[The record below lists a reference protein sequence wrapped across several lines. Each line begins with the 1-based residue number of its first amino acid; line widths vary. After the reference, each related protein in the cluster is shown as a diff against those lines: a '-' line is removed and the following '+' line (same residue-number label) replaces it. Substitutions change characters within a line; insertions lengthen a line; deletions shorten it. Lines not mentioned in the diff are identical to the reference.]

1 MVEHNLAK
9 VGVASSSLVSRS
21 KFKSLVIDGAFL
33 LSPIMFRVLELD
45 QIDYV
50 CRVAT
55 FSGFNKDINITTS
68 SRPGCGLRVAMEF
81 DLIFESVYQ
90 Y

>member
-1 MVEHNLAK
+1 LVEHNLAK

-33 LSPIMFRVLELD
+33 LSPITLRVLGLD
-45 QIDYV
+45 QINHV

-55 FSGFNKDINITTS
+55 FSGLKKISIV
-68 SRPGCGLRVAMEF
+68 GLGVG
-81 DLIFESVYQ
+81 
-90 Y
+90 